1 MMEGVS
7 ITAQWKIDML
17 AVVAVSHKQY
27 FFLILYSTKA
37 LSKLSGQLNGLENN
51 CMICFLSSVAITF
64 SMCV

>member
-17 AVVAVSHKQY
+17 AVVAVSQTR
-27 FFLILYSTKA
+27 FVLILYSTKA

-51 CMICFLSSVAITF
+51 CMTCFLSSVAITF